1 MEYISSASVILIIL
15 AITLAGIFQGKEVFS
30 LFTEGAAS
38 GIRTTFQIAPSIIGL
53 VFMVTIFQES
63 GFSAFLS
70 ELLSSVFNTEGFPKE
85 VIPLALIRP
94 VSGSGAL
101 AVLDNIL
108 SQSGADSFVG
118 RVASV
123 MMGSTETTFYTIAM
137 YFGSVGISKTG
148 CTVPC
153 ALLADITGILMSVV
167 TVSIFF
173 CA

>member
-63 GFSAFLS
+63 GFS
-70 ELLSSVFNTEGFPKE
+70 EGFPKE

-108 SQSGADSFVG
+108 SQSGADSFAG